1 MDMNKDGV
9 AVSALYTAGVWQWA
23 GFANAELT
31 TPESATGVFRW
42 VNAYMRFYRW
52 LNPKSYCLRHQ
63 LLHRHSA
70 IDHLVQQ
77 ANCPRVLEVASG
89 FSPRGA
95 TLSANPKCHYTEMDL
110 PGMVAHKRLQFQRT
124 AAGEAVLARPNFTLQ
139 AGDITTHDFSADVVD
154 EPTTI
159 LTEGLMMYF
168 SRSQQLPLWRA
179 IALRLAKTDGVYIF
193 DYIPL
198 TEEPRRSLLGRI
210 LHNLRV
216 HWFGIVGDFAY
227 DERDRE
233 AVANDLRLCGFDDVR
248 CYVTGEVA
256 QAWHLPAAEVA
267 TRTLIYVCRMKNSTV
282 LVPATTAVF
291 KPSEQ
296 PS

>member
-23 GFANAELT
+23 GLANADLT
-31 TPESATGVFRW
+31 TPESATGVFCW

-63 LLHRHSA
+63 LLHRHTA
-70 IDHLVQQ
+70 IDHLVKQ

-95 TLSANPKCHYTEMDL
+95 TLSAKPECHYTEMDL
-110 PGMVAHKRLQFQRT
+110 PGMIAHKRLQFQRT
-124 AAGEAVLARPNFTLQ
+124 AAGEAVLKRPNFTLQ
-139 AGDITTHDFSADVVD
+139 VGDITTHDFSVD
-154 EPTTI
+154 AANMPTTI

-179 IALRLAKTDGVYIF
+179 IAMRLAQSDGVYIF

-198 TEEPRRSLLGRI
+198 TEEPKRSWVGRV
-210 LHNLRV
+210 LHHLRV
-216 HWFGIVGDFAY
+216 HWFGIAGDFAY

-233 AVANDLRLCGFDDVR
+233 AVASDLRLCGFDDVR
-248 CYVTGEVA
+248 CYVTSEVA
-256 QAWHLPAAEVA
+256 QEWNLPAAEIA
-267 TRTLIYVCRMKNSTV
+267 TRTLIFVCRMKNSMV
-282 LVPATTAVF
+282 SVPTSTAASTA
-291 KPSEQ
+291 KELS
-296 PS
+296 S